1 MLFPAVLALLLA
13 ADAASNPL
21 AAANEAFRA
30 RDWPRAASLYRE
42 VVKAHP
48 EQGSSWARLGR
59 ALREAGQPKEALPA
73 LQKAE
78 SLGFQP
84 PLMQYQRALAHIELG
99 ERDAALALLKP
110 LADQE
115 FGPPAGFPP
124 VDQGTAV
131 AGDGRFAALAKRF
144 AAYAAPC
151 EQPGSPWRQFDFWIG
166 SWDVYDRAGNFA
178 GQSRIERILDGCV
191 VLENWKGGSEGKSL
205 NTWNPAF
212 KRWEQYWADNGT
224 SPIFFSGQLEKGAMV
239 FHSTQPQADGKQYQR
254 RLSFT
259 PLSGGRV
266 RQFSEAT
273 TDGGKSWSTEYDF
286 LYIPQGKPFSA
297 L

>member
-1 MLFPAVLALLLA
+1 MVLPVLFIAV
-13 ADAASNPL
+13 DAASNPL
-21 AAANEAFRA
+21 AAANVAFQA
-30 RDWPRAASLYRE
+30 KDWSRAAALYRE
-42 VVKAHP
+42 VVAAHP
-48 EQGSSWARLGR
+48 AQRSSWARLGR
-59 ALREAGQPKEALPA
+59 SLREADQSREALSA

-84 PLMQYQRALAHIELG
+84 PLMQYQRALAHIQLG
-99 ERDAALALLKP
+99 EKDAALALLQP

-115 FGPPAGFPP
+115 FGPPKAFPA
-124 VDQGTAV
+124 VDQAPAV
-131 AGDGRFAALAKRF
+131 AGDARFAALARRF
-144 AAYAAPC
+144 AAVTDPC
-151 EQPGSPWRQFDFWIG
+151 IQPGAPWRQFDFWLG
-166 SWDVYDRAGNFA
+166 TWDVYDRAGNVA

-212 KRWEQYWADNGT
+212 KRWEQYWADNGA
-224 SPIFFSGQLEKGAMV
+224 SPIFFTGQLEKGAMV
-239 FHSTQPQADGKQYQR
+239 FHSTQPQPDGKQYQR